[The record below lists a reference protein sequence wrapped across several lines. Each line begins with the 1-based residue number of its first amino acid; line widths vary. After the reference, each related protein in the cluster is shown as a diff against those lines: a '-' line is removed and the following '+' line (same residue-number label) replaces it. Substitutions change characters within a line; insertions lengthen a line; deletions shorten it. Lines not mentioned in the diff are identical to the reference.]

1 MVEKK
6 DVTVITA
13 ISDIDTVASV
23 SSIVAGKLD
32 RVTLIGTITK
42 VSLISTISQVKHL
55 FTALQTSMK
64 IQTATITFNKNMN
77 HVMAHIIITP
87 ASGTPSYK
95 WRLRKVGGP
104 ILYDKT
110 VAVQGRFGLTSVPI
124 PLVGTITAELVDAPA
139 GTYNW
144 YLAYE

>member
-6 DVTVITA
+6 DVSVVTS
-13 ISDIDTVASV
+13 ISDIDTVASI

-32 RVTLIGTITK
+32 RVTLIGTITN
-42 VSLISTISQVKHL
+42 VSLIATIAQVRHHFLTHQSTMK
-55 FTALQTSMK
+55 TTS
-64 IQTATITFNKNMN
+64 ATITFSKSMN
-77 HVMAHIIITP
+77 HILAHIIITP
-87 ASGTPSYK
+87 AAGTPSYK
-95 WRLRKVGGP
+95 WRIRKIAGP

-110 VAVQGRFGLTSVPI
+110 IAVTGRFGLTDVPI
-124 PLVGTITAELVDAPA
+124 PLVGTITAELYEATA